1 MTVAMTLTP
10 DDLAFLARASALVPS
25 YAKLAQAKQLIEEA
39 RAEMAAALAKL
50 QAEVA
55 PAKPAAKPSAKRAVA
70 PLAYGVDLPPPAN
83 VTEMTGPLMVAKV
96 VAAFKTHG
104 SMSRRAMVQRA
115 GLSVTQTAIALYAL
129 QLQGLASATGRGAG
143 NIWTYWNRIPVLSNL
158 AARART
164 HITNGRRTTRT
175 IASLL
180 GLHRRPAQ
188 RLLRALR
195 YANLVTEVREG
206 SEHYWKVL

>member
-70 PLAYGVDLPPPAN
+70 PLAYGVDLPPPAKAPPPQTLAT
-83 VTEMTGPLMVAKV
+83 VTALLKAHGP
-96 VAAFKTHG
+96 
-104 SMSRRAMVQRA
+104 MSRSAVSRLANLTTTKTNV
-115 GLSVTQTAIALYAL
+115 VLYAL
-129 QLQGLASATGRGAG
+129 QLQGLVSAIGRGRH
-143 NIWTYWNRIPVLSNL
+143 NRWTYHDRTPVLSDL
-158 AARART
+158 AVRARALIARGRYSGPLIARALNLRT
-164 HITNGRRTTRT
+164 SQSER
-175 IASLL
+175 LL
-180 GLHRRPAQ
+180 G
-188 RLLRALR
+188 ALR
-195 YANLVTEVREG
+195 YAGVITEYRHG
-206 SEHYWKVL
+206 NTSYWKVL